1 MYLLYDLFIQFRKV
15 ELQVSVVFQLYLIEN
30 IPP

>member
-15 ELQVSVVFQLYLIEN
+15 ELQVSIVFQLYLIEN